1 MDSTEDKA
9 SGIVYW
15 CHCLPCWCCHF
26 HCLSVRQ
33 HQLFQDQGLHI
44 QLFHHN
50 YYSCQGLQMKVVLK
64 VGIIPWDGSPLYSL
78 QFYRVCSSSQDVGS
92 SMSPTSHQ
100 GHTTGFHCYGRG
112 SLRSQESVCVCCIL
126 CGSWRMTSSRQD
138 SFSLMFQHEQFF
150 FSAKTYMTNF
160 QLRYHSPLHGVVIL
174 F

>member
-15 CHCLPCWCCHF
+15 CHCLPCQCCHF

-44 QLFHHN
+44 QLFRHN
-50 YYSCQGLQMKVVLK
+50 YYSCQGLQMKAVLK
-64 VGIIPWDGSPLYSL
+64 VGIIPGDGSPLYSL

-92 SMSPTSHQ
+92 SMSPTSRQ

-112 SLRSQESVCVCCIL
+112 SLRSHKSVCVLYSLWQLENDFI
-126 CGSWRMTSSRQD
+126 TARQLLFD
-138 SFSLMFQHEQFF
+138 V
-150 FSAKTYMTNF
+150 SA
-160 QLRYHSPLHGVVIL
+160 
-174 F
+174 